1 MTLPGRDGSKNEWNP
16 PMALFHPLSLITLVD
31 FSFNVRSF
39 SSGLFMPV
47 PLATLLLSVTHNNII
62 VNNHKINPGFHITV
76 ASICTVFICSF
87 YDNDLVHDDILLQQC
102 LIPE

>member
-1 MTLPGRDGSKNEWNP
+1 
-16 PMALFHPLSLITLVD
+16 MALFHPLSLITLVD
-31 FSFNVRSF
+31 FSFNVSSF

>member
-1 MTLPGRDGSKNEWNP
+1 
-16 PMALFHPLSLITLVD
+16 
-31 FSFNVRSF
+31 
-39 SSGLFMPV
+39 MPV
-47 PLATLLLSVTHNNII
+47 PLATLSLSVIHNSII

-76 ASICTVFICSF
+76 ASICMVFICSF